1 MGNTGSRE
9 RAAVA
14 VGTGGSIVSALHTA
28 LESAHIRCDLPR
40 PRGRAARVVIKPT
53 LAPDLDPV
61 RGYRRYVMPALA
73 EALARWLHDQGWST
87 VTIAVS
93 GPNGEDAARRVGYQ
107 SPVHDLTSDTDTFHY
122 GGLIGRH
129 RISRTWRDADV
140 RVLVGRALP
149 DPQLL
154 FTGAIA
160 AALGC
165 VPQSDTLS
173 RRHATGSAIATCA
186 NDLLEQSPVTFGVI
200 DAWDRDGDTDGP
212 DPHQAVLVSSDVFA
226 LDWVLGELA
235 GAQAPQQAFILRE
248 ALQRRGVGDIDR
260 EGDLTQWP
268 DWTFPSPFRAVLT
281 DLAAGRRWGGLVGWK
296 EIPWTAR

>member
-1 MGNTGSRE
+1 
-9 RAAVA
+9 VA

-28 LESAHIRCDLPR
+28 LESAQIRHALPR
-40 PRGRAARVVIKPT
+40 PTGRAARVVIKPT

-61 RGYRRYVMPALA
+61 RGYRRYVLPALT
-73 EALARWLHDQGWST
+73 EALARWLHDQGWSM
-87 VTIAVS
+87 VTIAVA

-107 SPVHDLTSDTDTFHY
+107 DPVHDLTSDTDTFHY

-154 FTGAIA
+154 FTGAMA

-173 RRHATGSAIATCA
+173 RRQVTGSAIATCA
-186 NDLLEQSPVTFGVI
+186 NDLLALSPVTFGVV

-212 DPHQAVLVSSDVFA
+212 APHQAVVVSSDMFA

-235 GAQAPQQAFILRE
+235 GAQAPEQAFILRE
-248 ALQRRGVGDIDR
+248 ALQRRGVVDIDR
-260 EGDLTQWP
+260 EGDLTEWP
-268 DWTFPSPFRAVLT
+268 DWTFPSPSRAVLT
-281 DLAAGRRWGGLVGWK
+281 DLAAGRWWGGLVGWK
-296 EIPWTAR
+296 EIQWTAR